1 MNIIFFTDSNLVV
14 ITQIIYSILLQIIFH
29 KNEGDDIINHMK
41 RDGALLIFVMV
52 LSLCLCVA
60 VSAHPGHGTPIEEPS
75 DSGTGSTDIGTT
87 DTGSTG
93 STTTGTSSRGSSG
106 SSPAST
112 SSGYTARSS
121 SSTSGAQ
128 SDETTANPTGS
139 TENTATQ
146 TGNSPEYVTDTGS
159 SSNSPGGPIAM
170 IGLMVV
176 IGLIAMSFP
185 YKEGGAIRNLQLSLF
200 GR

>member
-1 MNIIFFTDSNLVV
+1 MGNIV
-14 ITQIIYSILLQIIFH
+14 ITQIIYSILLQILFH
-29 KNEGDDIINHMK
+29 KNEGDDVIKYMK

-52 LSLCLCVA
+52 LSLCFCGV

-75 DSGTGSTDIGTT
+75 DPGTGSTDTGTT

-93 STTTGTSSRGSSG
+93 STTTSTSSSGSSG
-106 SSPAST
+106 SSPDST

-128 SDETTANPTGS
+128 SDETTANPAGS

-159 SSNSPGGPIAM
+159 SNNSSGGPIAM

-176 IGLIAMSFP
+176 IGLITMSFP
-185 YKEGGAIRNLQLSLF
+185 YKKVVL
-200 GR
+200 